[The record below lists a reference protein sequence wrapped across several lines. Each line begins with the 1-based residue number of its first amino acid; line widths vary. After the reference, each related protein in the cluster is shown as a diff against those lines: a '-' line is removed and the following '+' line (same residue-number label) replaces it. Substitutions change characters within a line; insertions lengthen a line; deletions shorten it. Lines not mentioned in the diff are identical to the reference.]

1 MASNSRKQQSILDFL
16 LDHKYLSDFIKQKKE
31 IFIGENGNLYSASSM
46 YYNIDEQL
54 ENLSYFADDYLP
66 HLSYATREY
75 FRENANWNETI
86 KNEFLVFDADKFVSD
101 VLANNDMKSLL
112 RNKDNSVSFIQFL
125 TTNQIDCKGLLD
137 LPFYN
142 VNDEIVSDFNRLVF
156 FESNRGYEVKK
167 EEWLDDAWMDF
178 ISKDYYDKN
187 KEKCLE
193 YLKNRFH
200 VLEYSDKEIIN
211 SIIKENDNLSKIN
224 ESLDDIKT
232 ATPFIDFVRINVNE
246 FKDGE
251 LTAFDVIVID
261 RNGNSLVG
269 PAYKNSF
276 IYSDKY
282 EEIIQKKWLSDNWIY
297 SLSDSYFVGKSEGE
311 KRRIGISLL

>member
-1 MASNSRKQQSILDFL
+1 M
-16 LDHKYLSDFIKQKKE
+16 
-31 IFIGENGNLYSASSM
+31 
-46 YYNIDEQL
+46 
-54 ENLSYFADDYLP
+54 
-66 HLSYATREY
+66 
-75 FRENANWNETI
+75 
-86 KNEFLVFDADKFVSD
+86 
-101 VLANNDMKSLL
+101 

-232 ATPFIDFVRINVNE
+232 AAPFIDFVRINVNE

-282 EEIIQKKWLSDNWIY
+282 EEIIQKKVV
-297 SLSDSYFVGKSEGE
+297 VG
-311 KRRIGISLL
+311 